1 MGSYTVSI
9 SECDTQQRESRGIS
23 LSVSCA
29 RGQQGTDW
37 QERQLLTLGVRA
49 NSMCSVSRGWK
60 GAMTRPEWPLYD
72 LSGNSMT
79 NTCVSC
85 GWQSTQWLLNCVPWL
100 GRPTLSP
107 CQTNET
113 QHSIPVIHAHLLIRT
128 FSLTFWIQ
136 LPTQATHLW
145 VGIELHTGGDNTG
158 GYADQ
163 SCRLIWMNGNDCIN
177 VWWLHIS
184 TWTHARTHTHTYFW
198 STIALWSPSI
208 LWGLLMPFPLRL
220 QGCNRPT

>member
-1 MGSYTVSI
+1 MGSYTVSL
-9 SECDTQQRESRGIS
+9 SECDTQHDTGKAGES

-49 NSMCSVSRGWK
+49 NSMCAVSRGWK
-60 GAMTRPEWPLYD
+60 GSMTRPQWPLYD

-85 GWQSTQWLLNCVPWL
+85 GWQSTQWLVNCVPWL

-128 FSLTFWIQ
+128 FSD
-136 LPTQATHLW
+136 LPDSAP
-145 VGIELHTGGDNTG
+145 HTSHSSLSW
-158 GYADQ
+158 AE
-163 SCRLIWMNGNDCIN
+163 
-177 VWWLHIS
+177 
-184 TWTHARTHTHTYFW
+184 
-198 STIALWSPSI
+198 
-208 LWGLLMPFPLRL
+208 
-220 QGCNRPT
+220 